1 MIIKETHVSDI
12 REDKSAT
19 FYIMIMKKTKYKV
32 EMYYGD
38 EESPLIRETYS
49 IDEARQ
55 WVNECEHGVILNA
68 QGIAVQ

>member
-1 MIIKETHVSDI
+1 
-12 REDKSAT
+12 
-19 FYIMIMKKTKYKV
+19 MIMKKTKYKV